1 MDKRTVLTPSSGTER
16 VSLQLDRWKN
26 LPRCRF
32 IVFEIRI
39 FQGWHICFLEVDKLS
54 CVHCWW
60 LSMLGTSL
68 TDKLPAQEEQT
79 DFDPA
84 YMVKWDRD
92 DPLNPQNWSVRYK
105 WWVTFQ
111 LGMLALAGSLGSS
124 IMTPA
129 DGIIAQYVGVSSE
142 VAVLDV
148 SLYL

>member
-1 MDKRTVLTPSSGTER
+1 MVG
-16 VSLQLDRWKN
+16 
-26 LPRCRF
+26 
-32 IVFEIRI
+32 I
-39 FQGWHICFLEVDKLS
+39 
-54 CVHCWW
+54 
-60 LSMLGTSL
+60 SL
-68 TDKLPAQEEQT
+68 TGKVPTQEKEQT
-79 DFDPA
+79 ELDPA
-84 YMVKWDRD
+84 YIVKWDRD

-129 DGIIAQYVGVSSE
+129 DGVIAQYISVSSE